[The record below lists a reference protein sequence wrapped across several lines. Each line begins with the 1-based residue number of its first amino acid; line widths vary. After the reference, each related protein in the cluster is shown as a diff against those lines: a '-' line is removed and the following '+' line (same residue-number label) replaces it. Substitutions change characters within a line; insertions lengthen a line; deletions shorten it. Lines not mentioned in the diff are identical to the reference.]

1 MNEKTYMKIMRQDY
15 PKDFADDDEFT
26 SALLDWCESKPMSI
40 EIRNMRTTKP
50 SNAVWDFRVDRTSP
64 VGNPFYM
71 RDESMRDEVCD
82 RYENYF
88 YEQLES
94 NAKFKEYLQAMLC
107 ALKQYFKSF
116 NTFTAIPI
124 ILILFT
130 IISSIS
136 SFSGCKRNTFLLSV

>member
-1 MNEKTYMKIMRQDY
+1 MNEKNYMKIMKQDY

-40 EIRNMRTTKP
+40 EIRNMKTTKP

-82 RYENYF
+82 RYKNYF
-88 YEQLES
+88 YGQLE
-94 NAKFKEYLQAMLC
+94 
-107 ALKQYFKSF
+107 
-116 NTFTAIPI
+116 
-124 ILILFT
+124 
-130 IISSIS
+130 
-136 SFSGCKRNTFLLSV
+136 R

>member
-1 MNEKTYMKIMRQDY
+1 MNEKNYMKIMKQDY

-40 EIRNMRTTKP
+40 EIRNMKTTKP

-64 VGNPFYM
+64 VGNPLYM

-82 RYENYF
+82 RYKNYF
-88 YEQLES
+88 YGQLES

-107 ALKQYFKSF
+107 ALKQYGKLYLYCWC
-116 NTFTAIPI
+116 APKRCHAE
-124 ILILFT
+124 T
-130 IISSIS
+130 IKKWLEKQI
-136 SFSGCKRNTFLLSV
+136 KEDR